1 MGEITNEFVIAFR
14 ESFNKFFPDCGRDE
28 IEFAIAKFLNPFTIS
43 GLSFDEKM
51 ANFRSTVK
59 RICDV
64 LQPMADQQEE
74 ESQSSIDVGG
84 TSQVLE

>member
-1 MGEITNEFVIAFR
+1 MV
-14 ESFNKFFPDCGRDE
+14 
-28 IEFAIAKFLNPFTIS
+28 
-43 GLSFDEKM
+43 
-51 ANFRSTVK
+51 NFRSTVK

-64 LQPMADQQEE
+64 LQPTADQQEE